1 MTLRLKLLL
10 LGLATL
16 VLPWAGCQYAR
27 EMESALRAG
36 EVNSLQAVAQ
46 TIAAS
51 LQGRTDLMYREAP
64 PAPAVADTQVS
75 AAAPGGGTDADAS
88 AATATT
94 ATTAASTTDAA
105 AAAAPPAAPAAAS
118 TNSAG
123 ADAPA
128 GVPGRSGPYDLE
140 PLVLTAAPLL
150 DGYTEDWPRMPA
162 AWKYFTSDAQRHF
175 GILTGVYERMLF
187 VLIDVHDEH
196 PLFDAPGT
204 NVLDPATFGDRVW
217 LGYEDPQG
225 TQQQVFF
232 AATGPG
238 SVTARRVEIGEYGQR
253 NAPLEPR
260 IRGAWQTAPHG
271 YRLELRVPLSMIG
284 REFGVLV
291 DDRDTRGAL
300 PVSYGTLRSEDL
312 HTRGRLIVAAPELGS
327 YLEQFLQPG
336 LNLALTGT
344 DGQLLARAD
353 ALAVAG
359 TLRSDSPLLA
369 RLYRRFVDRP
379 GERQLIQS
387 SAPVYDRDHKD
398 VIGTLAVTQAADRWI
413 RLRDHALTRMLNF
426 ALITSAAAVTVM
438 FAFAAWLALRLARLR
453 QASESALTGA
463 ELVTSF
469 PETGARDELGDVA
482 RGFATLL
489 SRVNEYTSYLRTLA
503 GKLAHEIRTPL
514 TIVRSSLDNLE
525 SEQVSPAAREYVA
538 RARHGSERLNAILLA
553 MGAAT
558 RVEEAIG
565 GAERVH
571 FDVVPVLAS
580 AIAAYGGAFPG
591 RKFHAELP
599 SEAVTLNGAPDLI
612 VQMLDKLVDNAVD
625 FSPAGATITVRLTLE
640 PLAAVLEVENPG
652 PPLPVHVEGRLFES
666 LWQSR
671 PDGDSRPHFGLGLY
685 IVRLIAEFHGGEA
698 RASNLT
704 DGSGVRFL
712 VRLPR

>member
-27 EMESALRAG
+27 EMESALREG

-51 LQGRTDLMYREAP
+51 LQGRTDLMYRATP
-64 PAPAVADTQVS
+64 PAPVVPDPQPAPAQPATLAGGPEADTS
-75 AAAPGGGTDADAS
+75 TAADA
-88 AATATT
+88 TT
-94 ATTAASTTDAA
+94 PDAN
-105 AAAAPPAAPAAAS
+105 APAATPAPPS
-118 TNSAG
+118 QA
-123 ADAPA
+123 AVAEAPA
-128 GVPGRSGPYDLE
+128 GAPGKIGPYDLE
-140 PLVLTAAPLL
+140 PLLLTAAPLL
-150 DGYTEDWPRMPA
+150 DGYTEDWPRIPA
-162 AWKYFTSDAQRHF
+162 AWKYFTNDAHRHF

-217 LGYEDPQG
+217 LGFADPQG
-225 TQQQVFF
+225 TPHQVFF

-238 SVTARRVEIGEYGQR
+238 SVTARRVDIGEYGQR
-253 NAPLEPR
+253 SAPIEPR
-260 IRGAWQTAPHG
+260 IRGAWQTTAQG
-271 YRLELRVPLSMIG
+271 YRIELGVPLSMVG
-284 REFGVLV
+284 RQFGVLV
-291 DDRDTRGAL
+291 DDRDRRGAL
-300 PVSYGTLRSEDL
+300 PVSYGSLRSDDL
-312 HTRGRLIVAAPELGS
+312 QPLGRLIVAAPELTS
-327 YLEQFLQPG
+327 YLAQFLQPG
-336 LNLALTGT
+336 LNLSLTAP

-353 ALAVAG
+353 ELAAAG
-359 TLRSDSPLLA
+359 SLGSEVPPLLA

-379 GERQLIQS
+379 GERQIIES
-387 SAPVYDRDHKD
+387 SAPIYDRDHQE
-398 VIGTLAVTQAADRWI
+398 VIGALAVTQAADRWI
-413 RLRDHALTRMLNF
+413 HLRDHALTRMLNF
-426 ALITSAAAVTVM
+426 ALLTSVVAVTSM
-438 FAFAAWLALRLARLR
+438 FTFAAWLALRLARLR
-453 QASESALTGA
+453 RASESALTGA
-463 ELVTSF
+463 ELVTEF

-538 RARHGSERLNAILLA
+538 RARQGSERLNAILVA

-565 GAERVH
+565 SAERVH
-571 FDVVPVLAS
+571 FDLVPVLAS
-580 AIAAYGGAFPG
+580 AVAAYGSAFPA
-591 RKFHAELP
+591 RKFDAELP
-599 SEAVTLNGAPDLI
+599 AEAVMLNGAPDLI
-612 VQMLDKLVDNAVD
+612 VQLLDKLVDNAVD
-625 FSPAGATITVRLTLE
+625 FSPAGATITVRLRLE
-640 PLAAVLEVENPG
+640 PDAAVLEVENPG
-652 PPLPVHVEGRLFES
+652 PPLPPHVADRLFES

-698 RASNLT
+698 RASNLG
-704 DGSGVRFL
+704 DGTGVRFV
-712 VRLPR
+712 VRLSH